1 MAFPFI
7 FEENFELGTLG
18 DFDSETDT
26 GSLLDFVHYST
37 LSKIPG
43 LPAPYRGAYCMRIVA
58 GDTND
63 HTLTE
68 GSIDI
73 ADGSTA
79 FIRFYLYVA
88 REFTA
93 TADDTFN
100 IFEFQQAGGTVEAS
114 LGMRVTAAS
123 NLLEIGIGDGTAPTS
138 FVPFTRGRWTC
149 VEVGMLCS
157 TADVGTL
164 TLYIDGASVIALATL
179 DNAAAIGQGVLGTQD
194 TLSTTTGTLLFD
206 QFACDDLRIYPISV
220 RYPMSVLLTKSAHV
234 FVGAGKVENVTLL
247 SGAGTDC
254 VLSIFDTDVGSTLDA
269 TNARLELKNV
279 MAGDPVDPAGVPVV
293 VQRGCFVQL
302 SGTNPCAM
310 INVGYAQG
318 YWSDGRIKQHGARR
332 IPAPGG
338 F

>member
-26 GSLLDFVHYST
+26 GSRLDFVHYST
-37 LSKIPG
+37 LSTLQG
-43 LPAPYRGAYCMRIVA
+43 LPAPFRGAYCMRVVA

-79 FIRFYLYVA
+79 FIRFYLYA
-88 REFTA
+88 SRDFTA

-138 FVPFTRGRWTC
+138 FVTFPRGKWTC

-157 TADVGTL
+157 TADLGTL
-164 TLYIDGASVIALATL
+164 TLYLDGASVIALTTL

-206 QFACDDLRIYPISV
+206 QFVCDDLRIYPISV

-269 TNARLELKNV
+269 ANVRLELKNV
-279 MAGDPVDPAGVPVV
+279 MAGDPVDPAGVPVI

-302 SGTNPCAM
+302 SGTNPRAM

-318 YWSDGRIKQHGARR
+318 YWSDGRIKQHGTRR
-332 IPAPGG
+332 IAAPMGW
-338 F
+338 